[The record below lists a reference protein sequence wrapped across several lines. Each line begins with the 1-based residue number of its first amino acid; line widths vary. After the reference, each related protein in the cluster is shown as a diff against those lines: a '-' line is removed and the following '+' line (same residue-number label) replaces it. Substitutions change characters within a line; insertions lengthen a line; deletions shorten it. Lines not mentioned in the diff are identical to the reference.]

1 MPCYA
6 TARPPTDYM
15 LVPLLWFGLGLTLLI
30 LGADWFLRGAS
41 GVALRYG
48 ISPFVV
54 GLLIIGF
61 GTSSP
66 ELAVNVS
73 AVWRGSYD
81 LALGNVVGSNIA
93 NIGLIVGLSALIAPL
108 AVHMRL
114 LRVEAP
120 LMILTGAL
128 LWVLCLDGRLGRGD
142 ALLLLLGF
150 VGLLVYVART
160 ARMES
165 QEVQSEFGD
174 LAQTRPGLKRNLAKL
189 VVGLAVLLLGADLMV
204 DSAVTLARLWGWS
217 ELLIGLTV
225 VAIGTSLPEL
235 ASSLL
240 AARRGQTDIAVGNV
254 VGSCLFNI
262 LLILGVTASIHP
274 LPVASTLLW
283 VQLPVMVV
291 FSAALYPILCR
302 GLNVQRSEGALL
314 LLAFVGFTSWQVWSA

>member
-1 MPCYA
+1 MRRYA
-6 TARPPTDYM
+6 PTPSPM
-15 LVPLLWFGLGLTLLI
+15 LVSLLWFGLGLSLLI

-114 LRVEAP
+114 LRVETP
-120 LMILTGAL
+120 LMILVGIL
-128 LWVLCLDGRLGRGD
+128 LWVLCLDGLLGRGD
-142 ALLLLLGF
+142 ALVLLLGF
-150 VGLLVYVART
+150 AGLLVYVART

-165 QEVQSEFGD
+165 ADVQAEFGD
-174 LAQTRPGLKRNLAKL
+174 HAKTRPGLKRNLAKL
-189 VVGLAVLLLGADLMV
+189 VIGLAVLLLGADLMV
-204 DSAVTLARLWGWS
+204 DSAVLLARMWGWS

-225 VAIGTSLPEL
+225 GAIGTSLPEL

-240 AARRGQTDIAVGNV
+240 AARRGQVDIAVGNV

-262 LLILGVTASIHP
+262 LLILGITAMIHP
-274 LPVASTLLW
+274 LPVDPQLLW
-283 VQLPVMVV
+283 VQLPVMVL
-291 FSAALYPILCR
+291 FLAALYPILR
-302 GLNVQRSEGALL
+302 QGLNVRRGEGAIL
-314 LLAFVGFTSWQVWSA
+314 LLAFIGFTGWQVWSAT

>member
-1 MPCYA
+1 
-6 TARPPTDYM
+6 M
-15 LVPLLWFGLGLTLLI
+15 LVPILWFGLGLTLLI

-41 GVALRYG
+41 GIALRYG

-61 GTSSP
+61 GTSAP

-81 LALGNVVGSNIA
+81 LAMGNIVGSNIA

-120 LMILTGAL
+120 LMILVGVL

-142 ALLLLLGF
+142 AAVLLLGF
-150 VGLLVYVART
+150 AGLLYYVART
-160 ARMES
+160 AKLES
-165 QEVQSEFGD
+165 PSVQDEFGD
-174 LAQTRPGLKRNLAKL
+174 LAQTRPGLKRNLTKL
-189 VVGLAVLLLGADLMV
+189 AFGLALLLFGADLMV
-204 DSAVTLARLWGWS
+204 DSAVTLARMWGWS
-217 ELLIGLTV
+217 ELVIGLTV

-262 LLILGVTASIHP
+262 LLILGITASIHP
-274 LPVASTLLW
+274 LPVATSMLW
-283 VQLPVMVV
+283 FELPVMIL
-291 FSAALYPILCR
+291 FAAALYPILRR

-314 LLAFVGFTSWQVWSA
+314 LTAFIAFTGWQAWAAV